1 MVYLAMLAL
10 YAVMPLVLARFS
22 SAFHG

>member
-1 MVYLAMLAL
+1 MVYLAMLVL

-22 SAFHG
+22 SAFNG